1 MKGPSITEIPEFT
14 QQHLNDDECF
24 EVENSAKAAVFIV
37 ENLDT
42 SKQIDGVDLE
52 TIIRSILLSK
62 SGHFNVDNYIRILT
76 NMDTPIGV
84 LDCVYHLQLLD
95 GETEREQI
103 TRIVNSENCN
113 LIIAKIGILKNR
125 LDTTTNNEVT
135 AGYLKELLHS
145 PPVADILVKASMLS
159 PHDERIKV

>member
-1 MKGPSITEIPEFT
+1 MKGASITEIAGFI
-14 QQHLNDDECF
+14 QQHLTDE
-24 EVENSAKAAVFIV
+24 EYLDVNEAAKAAVHLV

-42 SKQIDGVDLE
+42 AKLIDGIDLE
-52 TIIRSILLSK
+52 IIIRSVLLSNQSK
-62 SGHFNVDNYIRILT
+62 FGDDYIRILT

-113 LIIAKIGILKNR
+113 LIMAKIGILKNR
-125 LDTTTNNEVT
+125 LNTTTNNETT

-159 PHDERIKV
+159 PHDERVKV